1 MLPLLLLLLLFRA
14 SMVNGMLVVPDDKLS
29 TSDVEVPTETV
40 VTGAFEAVPV
50 DASLQFMLLSSAI
63 A

>member
-1 MLPLLLLLLLFRA
+1 
-14 SMVNGMLVVPDDKLS
+14 MVNGMLVVPDDKLS